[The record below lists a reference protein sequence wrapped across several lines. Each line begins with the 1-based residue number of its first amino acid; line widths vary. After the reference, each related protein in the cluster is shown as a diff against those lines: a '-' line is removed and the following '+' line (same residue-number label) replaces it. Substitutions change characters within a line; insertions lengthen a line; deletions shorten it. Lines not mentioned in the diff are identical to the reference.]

1 MIYDFFSQTYAYI
14 QACIDNLKTR
24 PPLVLFLLFAPA
36 LFFDTVRYYVTN
48 TIVFF
53 LNIFKENR
61 PEQEPLA
68 AYSPVVTALVP
79 VFNEGERI
87 KHTLDALLE
96 SDYPNLEIIV
106 IDDNSQDETSRICKA
121 YQDKGLITYLRKD
134 QWAGKP
140 SSLNYGR
147 WYARGEIIVHL
158 DGDIVLTRNAITEVI
173 KPFRDPKVGVVSGN
187 LRVYNDR
194 ESLVSRLQAAE
205 YGVCISIGRRWQA
218 MTDTLQIASG
228 GFSCFRKEILTDLKG
243 TDQDIGEDLDITIK
257 ARKLGFKVAFTPKAI
272 AMTFVPS
279 TWGSLFQQRIRWDRC
294 YVRLN
299 LRKHRNML
307 DIHAFRWG
315 DFSAGLQ
322 DILFNVILLFAFPI
336 YMILVLIFAPYLF
349 PFIFIVTYLYY
360 AIMDLGQIIIVTL
373 LSDSPGRDAV
383 FILYAPL
390 FFLYSLFLRATRM
403 LAYFLETIRSDYLKD
418 GYFPK
423 EIWENMPK
431 W

>member
-1 MIYDFFSQTYAYI
+1 M
-14 QACIDNLKTR
+14 
-24 PPLVLFLLFAPA
+24 
-36 LFFDTVRYYVTN
+36 
-48 TIVFF
+48 
-53 LNIFKENR
+53 
-61 PEQEPLA
+61 
-68 AYSPVVTALVP
+68 
-79 VFNEGERI
+79 
-87 KHTLDALLE
+87 
-96 SDYPNLEIIV
+96 
-106 IDDNSQDETSRICKA
+106 
-121 YQDKGLITYLRKD
+121 
-134 QWAGKP
+134 
-140 SSLNYGR
+140 
-147 WYARGEIIVHL
+147 
-158 DGDIVLTRNAITEVI
+158 
-173 KPFRDPKVGVVSGN
+173 GVVSGN

-194 ESLVSRLQAAE
+194 ESLASRLQAAE

-272 AMTFVPS
+272 AMTFVPN
-279 TWGSLFQQRIRWDRC
+279 TWASLFQQRIRWDRC

-373 LSDSPGRDAV
+373 LSDSPGRDIV

-390 FFLYSLFLRATRM
+390 FFLYSLFLRGTRM
-403 LAYFLETIRSDYLKD
+403 LAYFLETVRSDFLKD